1 MPVVSQIPA
10 DRAGGA
16 LRSIPRQTSAA
27 PEGSAVGRWAAADKL
42 KGAAKRRGWDRE
54 TAASLLVA
62 KVGGGAPCTPIL
74 LEAPAQEISV
84 AMSSRAS
91 SPLPPPAAGTTGV
104 AALVIHCPLGQTVPE
119 WKDGHPARARQAAGA
134 VGPQCLVPTVP
145 AGGVALVRRAPSRP
159 KREAGHRSH
168 RHHRREKHNK
178 QGPSRPKREAGHR
191 HHRRE
196 RHNKQRDDRPGGKAC
211 KLYGEQS
218 QILILTQSSSGTRT
232 LWLCVLPP
240 VLVKR
245 YHITQLTDAARSTL
259 WASGQP
265 HTPRGRAF
273 GSSRHSSKSTSPR
286 TRPP

>member
-42 KGAAKRRGWDRE
+42 KGA
-54 TAASLLVA
+54 
-62 KVGGGAPCTPIL
+62 CTPIL

-145 AGGVALVRRAPSRP
+145 AGGVALVRRA
-159 KREAGHRSH
+159 
-168 RHHRREKHNK
+168 
-178 QGPSRPKREAGHR
+178 PSRPKREAGHR